1 MRRIT
6 SKSLTAAGIASVALS
21 CAPAE
26 AGSRFGGK
34 FWDRWGDGHA
44 EVASYDLTYP
54 RYGELRTGT
63 AVTIFVTE
71 TFSESARVK
80 ADPGVHPAADEFP
93 VMKLNLVQDFP
104 TGIYDYNLMTSA
116 FSALTARLGR
126 PEGSAA
132 KVSFSA
138 QEWCGHIWLQLR
150 PERGAVRETFHSY
163 FDREADREASLDYPE
178 GGLLEDLLLLWAR
191 GFAAPFLEPG
201 ESRTVPVLR
210 SAEIARLTHVP
221 LEWET
226 GSLSRSPDSREVT
239 VPAGTFAAETM
250 TAKLSGGR
258 TWEFL
263 VEAAE
268 PRRLLRWSATDG
280 RVAELVAVERLQY
293 WQMNDPASS
302 NAVER
307 IGLEPRPART
317 P

>member
-1 MRRIT
+1 M
-6 SKSLTAAGIASVALS
+6 LAGLVS
-21 CAPAE
+21 CAPAQ
-26 AGSRFGGK
+26 AQSRFGNA
-34 FWDRWGDGHA
+34 FWSRWGDGHA

-80 ADPGVHPAADEFP
+80 ADPGNHPRSDEFP

-116 FSALTARLGR
+116 FSALTARFGR

-138 QEWCGHIWLQLR
+138 QEWCGHVWLQLL
-150 PERGAVRETFHSY
+150 PERRAVRETFHSY
-163 FDREADREASLDYPE
+163 FDGEADRTATHAYPD
-178 GGLLEDLLLLWAR
+178 GGLPEDLLLLWAR

-201 ESRTVPVLR
+201 ETRPVPVLR

-221 LEWET
+221 VEWET
-226 GSLSRSPDSREVT
+226 GKLSRSADAREVT
-239 VPAGTFAAETM
+239 VPAGTFRVETM
-250 TAKLSGGR
+250 GAELSGGR
-258 TWEFL
+258 RWEIL
-263 VEAAE
+263 VEAEE
-268 PRRLLRWSATDG
+268 PRRIVRWSASDG
-280 RVAELVAVERLQY
+280 RIANLVAAERLQY
-293 WQMNDPASS
+293 WGMNDEASRD
-302 NAVER
+302 ALEG